1 MIRIAIID
9 DEQEARKV
17 VRIYLDRFGSDMVC
31 IGEADGVQSGK
42 SLISREQPD
51 LVFLDVKMQDGTGF
65 DLLSQLP
72 NNDFKVIF
80 ITAFDEYALR
90 AFRFH
95 AIDYLLKPLSPREFR
110 EALEKASNLLEPPSK
125 LKAFV
130 SLRSKDRRLS
140 LRTQE
145 SIHLVQVDQIVRCQS
160 DNSYTTV
167 HLSDGRSIV
176 VSRPIKEFEEELTE
190 EQFIR
195 THQSHLVNL
204 FFVERF
210 DRPTLRLQFSDG
222 QSAPVSTRRKDRV
235 LSLFDR
241 MG

>member
-1 MIRIAIID
+1 MIRTIVID

-17 VRIYLDRFGSDMVC
+17 VRNYLDRFGSDIVLV
-31 IGEADGVQSGK
+31 GEADGVRSGK
-42 SLISREQPD
+42 ELISLEQPD
-51 LVFLDVKMQDGTGF
+51 LVFLDVRMQDGTGF

-72 NNDFKVIF
+72 DCGFRVIF

-110 EALEKASNLLEPPSK
+110 EALEKASNILDAPAK
-125 LKAFV
+125 LKTFV
-130 SLRSKDRRLS
+130 AQRSKDRRLS
-140 LRTQE
+140 LKTLD

-222 QSAPVSTRRKDRV
+222 QSAPVSTRRKDLV